1 MAGDAPTRAV
11 QKVLLVDDDDD
22 VRTLGL
28 LSLRRIG
35 GWEAVAVA
43 DGATALTLA
52 ASEAPDVILLDVQ
65 MPGLDGPATL
75 EALRREAATAA
86 IPVVFLTAQ
95 ADEADLSRYR
105 QLGAQGVI
113 RKPFAPLELPDALR
127 RALADDDGGCEPQID
142 ERGA

>member
-1 MAGDAPTRAV
+1 M
-11 QKVLLVDDDDD
+11 
-22 VRTLGL
+22 
-28 LSLRRIG
+28 
-35 GWEAVAVA
+35 
-43 DGATALTLA
+43 
-52 ASEAPDVILLDVQ
+52 ILLDVQ

>member
-52 ASEAPDVILLDVQ
+52 AS
-65 MPGLDGPATL
+65 
-75 EALRREAATAA
+75 
-86 IPVVFLTAQ
+86 
-95 ADEADLSRYR
+95 
-105 QLGAQGVI
+105 
-113 RKPFAPLELPDALR
+113 
-127 RALADDDGGCEPQID
+127 
-142 ERGA
+142 